1 MKKAI
6 IDVETLE
13 VWESLTECAA
23 ALKVSPSA
31 ICQAIAFGYR
41 LGGGRSW
48 NAKRKLEYFD
58 YWLEAYTVEEK
69 ERFTRKNGI
78 FWL

>member
-23 ALKVSPSA
+23 ELKVSIPA
-31 ICQAIAFGYR
+31 IIQAIAYGYR
-41 LGGGRSW
+41 IGGGRSW

-58 YWLEAYTVEEK
+58 YWLESYTKAEK
-69 ERFTRKNGI
+69 EKFTRKNNI